1 MYEARTIM
9 SNMTANQI
17 RENFNNR
24 VRNTSKQQVATP
36 VLQLAD
42 EGKISVYARTKYK
55 SQYMAGSTKLNDI
68 STIILGV
75 PTPNPDTGE
84 WFTTDYY
91 IKADLFQEVYSGA
104 DLKEMLE
111 NAEAKKSTVFNKLK
125 KLGLHKIKKE
135 SDKGI
140 YYKIVDGAAFADSN
154 IAIKKGKYV
163 DGKYAMTTVWV
174 SYAAAMEALQARE
187 EDVNNLSNL

>member
-1 MYEARTIM
+1 M

-36 VLQLAD
+36 VVQLAD

-55 SQYMAGSTKLNDI
+55 TQYMAGSTKINDI

-75 PTPNPDTGE
+75 PTPNPETGE
-84 WFTTDYY
+84 WFATDYY

-135 SDKGI
+135 SDKGV

>member
-1 MYEARTIM
+1 M

-24 VRNTSKQQVATP
+24 VRNTSKQVVATP
-36 VLQLAD
+36 IAQLAD

-55 SQYMAGSTKLNDI
+55 TQYMAGSTKISDI

-75 PTPNPDTGE
+75 PTQGDDSE

-91 IKADLFQEVYSGA
+91 IKANLLQEVIYGA
-104 DLKEMLE
+104 PLKEMLE

-125 KLGLHKIKKE
+125 SLGLHKIKKE
-135 SDKGI
+135 SDKGV
-140 YYKIVDGAAFADSN
+140 YYKIVEGAKFTDSN
-154 IAIKKGKYV
+154 IGIKKCSRDANGKYV
-163 DGKYAMTTVWV
+163 STTVWV
-174 SYAAAMEALQARE
+174 NIKVAMEAIKARQ
-187 EDVNNLSNL
+187 EDVSNLSNL

>member
-1 MYEARTIM
+1 M

-24 VRNTSKQQVATP
+24 VRNTSKQVVATP
-36 VLQLAD
+36 IAQLAE

-55 SQYMAGSTKLNDI
+55 TQYMAGSTKISDI
-68 STIILGV
+68 STIILGI
-75 PTPNPDTGE
+75 PTHEEDGE

-91 IKADLFQEVYSGA
+91 IKADLFIEVYSGA
-104 DLKEMLE
+104 NLKEMLE
-111 NAEAKKSTVFNKLK
+111 VAEAKQSTVFNKLK

-135 SDKGI
+135 SDNGV

-154 IAIKKGKYV
+154 LAVKKGKYV

-174 SYAAAMEALQARE
+174 SYANALEALQARE
-187 EDVNNLSNL
+187 NDISNLSNL

>member
-1 MYEARTIM
+1 
-9 SNMTANQI
+9 MTANQI

-24 VRNTSKQQVATP
+24 VRNSSKQVVATP
-36 VLQLAD
+36 IAQLAE

-55 SQYMAGSTKLNDI
+55 TQYMAGSTKISDI
-68 STIILGV
+68 STIILGI
-75 PTPNPDTGE
+75 PTHEEGGE

-91 IKADLFQEVYSGA
+91 IKADLFMEIYSGA

-111 NAEAKKSTVFNKLK
+111 NAEAKQSTVFNKLK

-135 SDKGI
+135 SDNGV

-154 IAIKKGKYV
+154 LAVKKGKYEN
-163 DGKYAMTTVWV
+163 GKYVTTTVWV
-174 SYAAAMEALQARE
+174 SYANALDALKSRE
-187 EDVNNLSNL
+187 DDINNLSNL

>member
-1 MYEARTIM
+1 M

-24 VRNTSKQQVATP
+24 VRNTSKQVVATP
-36 VLQLAD
+36 IAQLAE

-55 SQYMAGSTKLNDI
+55 TQYITGNTKITDI
-68 STIILGV
+68 SIIILGV
-75 PTPNPDTGE
+75 PTQGEDGE

-91 IKADLFQEVYSGA
+91 IKTDLFYDVCSGA

-111 NAEAKKSTVFNKLK
+111 NAEAKQSTVFNKLK

-135 SDKGI
+135 SDKGV

-154 IAIKKGKYV
+154 IGIKKGKYEN
-163 DGKYAMTTVWV
+163 GKWVKSTVWV

-187 EDVNNLSNL
+187 EDMNNLSNL